1 MTTMTGN
8 PVLSAGTLAGD
19 SVKNKQGETLGSI
32 KDIMIDTGAGKVAYA
47 VLDFGGF
54 LGIGNKL
61 FAVPWSAL
69 RVCAEDKCCYM
80 DADKELLEQ
89 AEGFDQDNWPNF
101 ADQRWGAGIH
111 EHYRAQP
118 YWI

>member
-1 MTTMTGN
+1 
-8 PVLSAGTLAGD
+8 
-19 SVKNKQGETLGSI
+19 
-32 KDIMIDTGAGKVAYA
+32 
-47 VLDFGGF
+47 
-54 LGIGNKL
+54 
-61 FAVPWSAL
+61 
-69 RVCAEDKCCYM
+69 M